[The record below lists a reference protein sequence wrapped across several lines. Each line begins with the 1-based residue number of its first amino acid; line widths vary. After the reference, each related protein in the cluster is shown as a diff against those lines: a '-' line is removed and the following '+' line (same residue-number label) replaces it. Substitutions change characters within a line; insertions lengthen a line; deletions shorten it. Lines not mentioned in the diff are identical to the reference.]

1 MLLYH
6 YTDQNGFMGIINNS
20 ELWATK
26 IQYLND
32 SKEFY
37 LAITLANDILD
48 EMVAKE
54 KDEKIKLRIS
64 RFISNLSGIRNL
76 NLCVCSLS
84 EEGDLL
90 SQWRGYSKQHGG
102 YSIGFDSD
110 ALALLLSSQGFRL
123 GKCVYDKEAQIHLV
137 ADVIN
142 KSLTRYQ
149 DMDEPDPEFVSYAS
163 DSAQYFIKELSLIA
177 PLIKDIS
184 FSEEKEWRILSEGG
198 ITFGNLRFRAGIS
211 MLIPYYGIRLKP
223 DFWNLIRQV
232 IVGHTPHPELAH
244 SSTRAF
250 LIGKFREVS
259 KTMPPF
265 SIQPDVAPVKN
276 SSIPY
281 RSW

>member
-6 YTDQNGFMGIINNS
+6 YTDQNGFMGIINS
-20 ELWATK
+20 CELWATK

-32 SKEFY
+32 SNEFF
-37 LAITLANDILD
+37 LAITLANGILD
-48 EMVAKE
+48 EMIAKE
-54 KDEKIKLRIS
+54 KDERIKLRLN
-64 RFISNLSGIRNL
+64 RFISNLKGIRNL

-90 SQWRGYSKQHGG
+90 SQWRGYSKQQGG

-110 ALALLLSSQGFRL
+110 ALTLLLQSQGFRL
-123 GKCVYDKEAQIHLV
+123 GKCVYEKDAQEYLV
-137 ADVIN
+137 QDVIN
-142 KSLTRYQ
+142 RSLVRYQ
-149 DMDEPDPEFVSYAS
+149 DMDEPEPDVLIYPS
-163 DSAQYFIKELSLIA
+163 DSTRFFINELSLIA

-184 FSEEKEWRILSEGG
+184 FSEEKEWRILSDGG

-211 MLIPYYGIRLKP
+211 MLIPYYGISLRP

-244 SSTRAF
+244 SSTSAF
-250 LIGKFREVS
+250 LVGKFREVS
-259 KTMPPF
+259 KDMPPF

>member
-6 YTDQNGFMGIINNS
+6 YTDQNGFMGIINNC

-37 LAITLANDILD
+37 LAIALANDILD
-48 EMVAKE
+48 EMAATE
-54 KDEKIKLRIS
+54 KDERIKLRLN
-64 RFISNLSGIRNL
+64 RFISNLKGIRNL

-90 SQWRGYSKQHGG
+90 SQWRGYSKQQGG
-102 YSIGFDSD
+102 YSIGFDSE
-110 ALALLLSSQGFRL
+110 ALAMLLTSQGFRL
-123 GKCVYDKEAQIHLV
+123 GKCVYEIDAQKHLV
-137 ADVIN
+137 LDVIN
-142 KSLTRYQ
+142 KSLVQYQ
-149 DMDEPDPEFVSYAS
+149 DMDEPEPELVSYSS
-163 DSAQYFIKELSLIA
+163 DSARYFVKELSLIA

-198 ITFGNLRFRAGIS
+198 ITFEKLRFRAGIS
-211 MLIPYYGIRLKP
+211 MLIPYYGITLRP
-223 DFWNLIRQV
+223 DFWNLIRQI

-250 LIGKFREVS
+250 LYAKFRDVA
-259 KTMPPF
+259 KNMPPF
-265 SIQPDVAPVKN
+265 SIQPNVAPVKN

>member
-1 MLLYH
+1 
-6 YTDQNGFMGIINNS
+6 MGIINNC

-32 SKEFY
+32 SNEFF
-37 LAITLANDILD
+37 LAITLANRLLN
-48 EMVAKE
+48 EMIAKE
-54 KDEKIKLRIS
+54 KDERIKLRLN
-64 RFISNLSGIRNL
+64 RFISNLKGIRNL

-90 SQWRGYSKQHGG
+90 SQWRGYSKQQGG

-110 ALALLLSSQGFRL
+110 ALTLLLQSQGFRL
-123 GKCVYDKEAQIHLV
+123 GKCVYEKDAQKHLV
-137 ADVIN
+137 QDVIN
-142 KSLTRYQ
+142 RSLVRYQ
-149 DMDEPDPEFVSYAS
+149 DMDEPEPEVLIYPS
-163 DSAQYFIKELSLIA
+163 DSTRFFINELSLTA

-211 MLIPYYGIRLKP
+211 MLIPYYGISLRP

-232 IVGHTPHPELAH
+232 IVGHTPNPELAH
-244 SSTRAF
+244 SSTSAF

-259 KTMPPF
+259 KDMPPF

>member
-6 YTDQNGFMGIINNS
+6 YTDQNGFMGIINNC

-32 SKEFY
+32 SNEFF
-37 LAITLANDILD
+37 LAITLANRILD
-48 EMVAKE
+48 EMIAKE
-54 KDEKIKLRIS
+54 KDERIKLRLN
-64 RFISNLSGIRNL
+64 RFISNLKGIRNL

-90 SQWRGYSKQHGG
+90 SQWRGYSKQQGG

-110 ALALLLSSQGFRL
+110 ALTLLLQSQGFRL
-123 GKCVYDKEAQIHLV
+123 GKCVYEKDAQKHLV
-137 ADVIN
+137 QDVIN
-142 KSLTRYQ
+142 RSLVRYQ
-149 DMDEPDPEFVSYAS
+149 DMDEPEPDVLIYPS
-163 DSAQYFIKELSLIA
+163 DSTRFFINELSLIA

-198 ITFGNLRFRAGIS
+198 ITFDNLRFRAGIS
-211 MLIPYYGIRLKP
+211 MLIPYYGISLRP

-232 IVGHTPHPELAH
+232 IVGHTPNPELAH
-244 SSTRAF
+244 SSTSAF

-259 KTMPPF
+259 KDMPPF